1 MLIPAVAYVL
11 MLFIGCISG
20 RLIVIGR
27 RERIGW
33 DKTDG
38 GTERQTEGAG
48 RGTWNVSHRA
58 PWRRGPFKSRSFTTK
73 IPHIRRTTYKQA
85 GGGGGGSTGG
95 GLSVSLSSLKP
106 IRTGRISKLRIRRD
120 PIGFLEKKKP
130 SCVCYMFDMLAGPR
144 DGLT

>member
-1 MLIPAVAYVL
+1 MLIPVTAKVL
-11 MLFIGCISG
+11 MLSIGCISG

-48 RGTWNVSHRA
+48 RETWNVSHRA

-73 IPHIRRTTYKQA
+73 IPHIRHTAYKQPQA

-120 PIGFLEKKKP
+120 PIGFLKKRSP
-130 SCVCYMFDMLAGPR
+130 AVCVICLICWLGQE
-144 DGLT
+144 T